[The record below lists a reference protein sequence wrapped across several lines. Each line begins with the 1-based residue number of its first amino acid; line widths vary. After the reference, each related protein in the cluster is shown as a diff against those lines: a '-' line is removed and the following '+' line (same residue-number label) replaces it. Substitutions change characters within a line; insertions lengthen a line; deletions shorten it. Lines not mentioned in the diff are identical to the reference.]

1 MALLCNFII
10 VRVRSHYLTRA
21 LFVHGQIIRLTYI
34 VRTVIWIQL
43 RYFVCTVVSD
53 ARTEPLLSPS
63 WVPVF
68 STHLVKLSAIIIQLT
83 GHFLEDQDSAT
94 HCLPPGQRSAPHSP
108 GSDHEKCSSF
118 ATIRSRKVLLI
129 RQDQIM
135 KSAPHSPRLDPE
147 KCSSFARIR
156 SWKVLLIRHD
166 QIQKSAPHSPRSDQ
180 EKCSSFATTRSRKV
194 LLICHDQIK
203 KSAADYQIEEA
214 ASILPPPHNQNAT
227 HCPPPGRRSAS
238 KSTLPPSDC
247 ELATHCP
254 PPGRRSA
261 TVLTAHFQI
270 KEMLKNVQLQVEGV
284 PQCSLP
290 TSR

>member
-1 MALLCNFII
+1 MQLYSCIKMAYGSSLQLYYCACTVTLLDACTFRARSNNTTYIHCENGHMDTTQIFCVYGCVWCKNRTII
-10 VRVRSHYLTRA
+10 EPLLGASFFHPSR
-21 LFVHGQIIRLTYI
+21 QIIRHNHT
-34 VRTVIWIQL
+34 THW
-43 RYFVCTVVSD
+43 
-53 ARTEPLLSPS
+53 PLL
-63 WVPVF
+63 
-68 STHLVKLSAIIIQLT
+68 
-83 GHFLEDQDSAT
+83 G
-94 HCLPPGQRSAPHSP
+94 
-108 GSDHEKCSSF
+108 
-118 ATIRSRKVLLI
+118 RSRQCYTLFASRSK
-129 RQDQIM
+129 
-135 KSAPHSPRLDPE
+135 E
-147 KCSSFARIR
+147 CSSFARIR

-166 QIQKSAPHSPRSDQ
+166 QIQKSAPHSPRSDL